1 MSSADFDVKI
11 KLIILVSIGIL
22 ILLGIL
28 LGLLHRDRHFS
39 KYLVGPLGVIVVL
52 VAILGSL
59 LTIHQ

>member
-22 ILLGIL
+22 VLLGIL
-28 LGLLHRDRHFS
+28 LSLLHRDRHFS